1 MMRGQNRLVSIVM
14 AAWLPVLIL
23 VAIWIYTN
31 AVPSPFTP
39 PLQNVVQQ
47 FFQFW
52 LGEGFIEHVIPS
64 LRNTAAGFLIALV
77 IGLGLGTLLARV
89 PALDVLLSPLITFSR
104 SLPPLVLLPLVFVFT
119 GNSDLG
125 RIGLIAYGAV
135 WPILLNTIDGI
146 RAIAPEVL
154 QTARSYRVTRFDT
167 FSRVILP
174 GAFPQISVGIRLS
187 LTISLVL
194 MVASEFYGSLQG
206 IGAMLFEA
214 KNTFLT
220 ADMWAGVILLGIIG
234 YVISVLYE
242 LVERRLLRWRP

>member
-1 MMRGQNRLVSIVM
+1 MTRRRSRLVSIAI
-14 AAWLPVLIL
+14 AAWLPALIL
-23 VAIWIYTN
+23 GAIWIYTN

-39 PLQNVVQQ
+39 PLQDVIRQ

-52 LGEGFIEHVIPS
+52 LGEGFVEHVLPS
-64 LRNTAAGFLIALV
+64 LRNTAAGFVLALL
-77 IGLGLGTLLARV
+77 IGLGLGTLLATL
-89 PALDVLLSPLITFSR
+89 PALDLLLNPLITFSR

-146 RAIAPEVL
+146 RAIAPEVR
-154 QTARSYRVTRFDT
+154 QTARSYRVTRANT
-167 FSRVILP
+167 LVRVILP
-174 GAFPQISVGIRLS
+174 GAFPQVSSGIRLS

-214 KNTFLT
+214 KNTFRT
-220 ADMWAGVILLGIIG
+220 ADMWAGVILLGVIG
-234 YVISVLYE
+234 YVISVLYQRLE
-242 LVERRLLRWRP
+242 DRLLRWRP